1 MYSLLCRHA
10 RISAFNQVP
19 EGEEAAPADGILAD
33 QQSPPPNRARW
44 LERSKPLQ
52 KALLGIVLLGTAFM
66 FCDGILSPA
75 ASGGLSCDLTLKY
88 QHQQH
93 RCMPQLHHEGGASL
107 DRFFVGAVV
116 SAMAGV
122 QVINPHVSNGES
134 RHHHTC
140 KFPCRADSWLFIS
153 LLHF

>member
-19 EGEEAAPADGILAD
+19 EGEDAVGADGILAE
-33 QQSPPPNRARW
+33 QQCAQPKRARW

-75 ASGGLSCDLTLKY
+75 ASGVLFLLS
-88 QHQQH
+88 
-93 RCMPQLHHEGGASL
+93 
-107 DRFFVGAVV
+107 
-116 SAMAGV
+116 
-122 QVINPHVSNGES
+122 
-134 RHHHTC
+134 
-140 KFPCRADSWLFIS
+140 
-153 LLHF
+153 